1 MTVSPEEEMS
11 TELRSFFDM
20 IAPNN
25 IQFYPEYFVCGNT
38 YRSVW
43 AVIGF
48 NYSTD
53 RLALLSELSAKTG
66 VTIHI
71 YNNQLPALAE
81 KRVIEQAERKNT
93 QGLFSK
99 SIDESMSAAE
109 AQKELAALLR
119 KKRKDKEPLLDLS
132 IYIEIRS
139 ETLEELRVLQ
149 EDVRQIL
156 AVDKIES
163 DRMYLMQKEG
173 FLAVLPGGI
182 QPKSFRNR
190 RIYPASSSA
199 NLFPLAYTGKLDATG
214 FRLGRDRFGGDI
226 IVDLD
231 SRAHDKTNGH
241 CIILGNSGEGKS
253 YLSKLLFTFAL
264 ESSKAVIVI
273 DPTGEYKD
281 ITEKLGGSYIDV
293 SSGYII
299 NPLHL
304 QARRHSD
311 RLCIHEDAAGRS
323 GL

>member
-1 MTVSPEEEMS
+1 MIFKKKKMTVSPEEEMS

-132 IYIEIRS
+132 IYIVYCSIFGC
-139 ETLEELRVLQ
+139 
-149 EDVRQIL
+149 VRP
-156 AVDKIES
+156 IEPS
-163 DRMYLMQKEG
+163 DL
-173 FLAVLPGGI
+173 
-182 QPKSFRNR
+182 SH
-190 RIYPASSSA
+190 
-199 NLFPLAYTGKLDATG
+199 
-214 FRLGRDRFGGDI
+214 
-226 IVDLD
+226 IV
-231 SRAHDKTNGH
+231 
-241 CIILGNSGEGKS
+241 
-253 YLSKLLFTFAL
+253 
-264 ESSKAVIVI
+264 
-273 DPTGEYKD
+273 
-281 ITEKLGGSYIDV
+281 V
-293 SSGYII
+293 SC
-299 NPLHL
+299 PV
-304 QARRHSD
+304 
-311 RLCIHEDAAGRS
+311 
-323 GL
+323 